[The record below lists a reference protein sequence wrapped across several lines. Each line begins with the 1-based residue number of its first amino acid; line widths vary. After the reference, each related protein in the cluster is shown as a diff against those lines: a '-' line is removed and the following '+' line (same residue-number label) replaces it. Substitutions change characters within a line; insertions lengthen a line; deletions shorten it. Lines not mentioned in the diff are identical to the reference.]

1 MCGIA
6 GIFDLNGKRD
16 VDRHALQ
23 RMSAALTHRGPDGKG
38 EFFAPGIGFA
48 HRRLA
53 VIDFAGG
60 VQPFH
65 AQGNGGVLSFN
76 GEIYN
81 YPELAREMSQ
91 NGISLKTRSDTE
103 VLAEGW
109 ARAGSEYVQKLR
121 GMYAISF
128 WDPKTEQLTLAR
140 DRLGERPLYYAQ
152 TADGFLIFASEIS
165 ALVASDM
172 FDAKLNPDAVA
183 DYFYYGYVPDP
194 KAIYKGVHKLPP
206 ATILTAERE
215 QPLRFE
221 RYWRPVF
228 AESKNLEFVD
238 ASNALLDKVDDAVR
252 TQMISD
258 APLGAFLSGG
268 VDSSGIVASMHE
280 AGGKLITCTVGFDE
294 ASHDE
299 RRYAKKIAEKFG
311 SDHHEHVAELSATP
325 LVDDIAAAF
334 GEPFADTSA
343 LPSYIVAKLARE
355 HVKVALSGD
364 GGDELFAGYRRYRFY
379 LGEENIRKRL
389 PFALRKALFGAG
401 GAIYPKMDW
410 APRPLR
416 MKTTLRSLA
425 QSRPQGYAEAV
436 AINLPSRASSLLSR
450 DLTKSIG
457 DYHPHS
463 VIADAMSDANTD
475 DPLACAQYA
484 DLMTWLPGRMLTKV
498 DRASMAHSLE
508 VRPPLLDH
516 RLVEWAGLL
525 PASFKLKDGASKR
538 ILKSALEPRLGAEYM
553 ARPKQ
558 GFDLPLDAWMRAK
571 NDNPLDRLRASNAWR
586 ESGAINEKA
595 VMRMMKSH
603 AAGTSNCAQELWS
616 VIMFD
621 AFLKNAKPS
630 L

>member
-6 GIFDLNGKRD
+6 GIFDLNGRRD
-16 VDRHALQ
+16 VDRRALK
-23 RMSAALTHRGPDGKG
+23 RMSAALIHRGPDDNGD
-38 EFFAPGIGFA
+38 FFAPGIGLA

-53 VIDFAGG
+53 IIDFSGG

-65 AQGNGGVLSFN
+65 AQDNGGVLSFN

-81 YPELAREMSQ
+81 YLELAREFSQ
-91 NGISLKTRSDTE
+91 SGVSLRTRSDTE

-109 ARAGSEYVQKLR
+109 ARVGGDYVHKLR
-121 GMYAISF
+121 GMFAISF
-128 WDPKTEQLTLAR
+128 WDPQTEQLTLAR

-152 TADGFLIFASEIS
+152 TEDGFLIFASEIS

-172 FDAKLNPDAVA
+172 FETELNSEAVA

-194 KAIYKGVHKLPP
+194 KTIYKGVQKLPP

-215 QPLRFE
+215 RSIRIQ

-228 AESKNLEFVD
+228 AESRNLNFND
-238 ASNALLDKVDDAVR
+238 ASDALLEKVDRAVR
-252 TQMISD
+252 AQMISD
-258 APLGAFLSGG
+258 APLGAYLSGG

-280 AGGKLITCTVGFDE
+280 TGGELITCTVGFE
-294 ASHDE
+294 ETSHDE
-299 RRYAKKIAEKFG
+299 RRYANEIADKFG
-311 SDHHEHVAELSATP
+311 STHHEYVAQISAAS
-325 LVDDIAAAF
+325 LIDDIAAAY

-343 LPSYIVAKLARE
+343 LPSFIVAKLARE

-379 LGEENIRKRL
+379 LGEENIRNRL
-389 PFALRKALFGAG
+389 PLALRKALFGSA

-416 MKTTLRSLA
+416 MKTTLLSLA
-425 QSRPQGYAEAV
+425 QARPHGYAEAV
-436 AINLPSRASSLLSR
+436 AINLPSRASKMLSADFR
-450 DLTKSIG
+450 KVNG
-457 DYHPHS
+457 DYRPHS
-463 VIADAMSDANTD
+463 VIAEAMADANSD

-484 DLMTWLPGRMLTKV
+484 DLMTWLPGRMLTQV

-525 PASFKLKDGASKR
+525 PSSFKLRGGEGKR
-538 ILKSALEPRLGAEYM
+538 ILKSAFESRLGSEFL

-558 GFDLPLDAWMRAK
+558 GFDLPLDSWLRAK
-571 NDNPLDRLRASNAWR
+571 ADNPIDRLRASNHWR
-586 ESGAINEKA
+586 ESGAIDEQA
-595 VMRMMKSH
+595 VNWMMKEFV
-603 AAGTSNCAQELWS
+603 AGTANCAQELWS

-621 AFLKNAKPS
+621 AFLKNSKP
-630 L
+630 